1 MLFRPKK
8 GEISKEKSTYFTL
21 SRLPSAPFTRSLFR
35 QRQSHSFIHLF
46 NIYDAPTPSPK
57 AHSILD
63 PSSQNSTRMSSDNS
77 YWQNLPPH
85 RQIHIP
91 TSNDS
96 PKHSHTLTVMVV
108 HGKIERCGSSNG
120 DSHTHAP
127 AKTSHCSPAATHN
140 AGGMID
146 QACCTAWLC
155 CRCSTQ
161 NTTAAVFCWN
171 CTHYTINCRECFSY

>member
-1 MLFRPKK
+1 ME
-8 GEISKEKSTYFTL
+8 GEISKKKSTYFAL
-21 SRLPSAPFTRSLFR
+21 SRLRSTPFTRGPFR

-46 NIYDAPTPSPK
+46 IYDAPPPLQAPRPIQSST
-57 AHSILD
+57 
-63 PSSQNSTRMSSDNS
+63 PSSQDSTQMSSNNS
-77 YWQNLPPH
+77 YWQNLAPH

-91 TSNDS
+91 ASNDS
-96 PKHSHTLTVMVV
+96 RKHSHTLTVMAV
-108 HGKIERCGSSNG
+108 HSKVERCGSSNG
-120 DSHTHAP
+120 EGHTHAH
-127 AKTSHCSPAATHN
+127 AKTSHCSPATIHN

-146 QACCTAWLC
+146 QAYCTAWLC